1 MGGVDLRF
9 KTLADARAEHRK
21 AMSEGASVGPIGQV
35 HPNGEYTFMHYG
47 WGMRRSDERDAED
60 DQ

>member
-9 KTLADARAEHRK
+9 KTLAEARAEHRK

-35 HPNGEYTFMHYG
+35 HPNGEYAFMHYG
-47 WGMRRSDERDAED
+47 WDEEE
-60 DQ
+60 